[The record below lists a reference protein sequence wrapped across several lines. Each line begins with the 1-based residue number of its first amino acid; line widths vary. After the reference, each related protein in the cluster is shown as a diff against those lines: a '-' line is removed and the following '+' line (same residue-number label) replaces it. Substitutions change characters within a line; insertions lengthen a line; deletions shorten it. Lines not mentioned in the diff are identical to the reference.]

1 MRLRIQH
8 PSIPRHPNNTKPR
21 TVVPKRITPIAIM
34 APSFDHLPDPEE
46 EEYDEEELDFSDLKE
61 KYEVQ
66 MQQGLDTFVVVDG
79 LPKVPE
85 ANKPKLIKFLLR
97 RLNTAGSTTEDK
109 IHMPIGESGETDGY
123 ATIHLCGHK
132 YCTG

>member
-1 MRLRIQH
+1 
-8 PSIPRHPNNTKPR
+8 
-21 TVVPKRITPIAIM
+21 M

-66 MQQGLDTFVVVDG
+66 MQSGLDTFVVVDG

-85 ANKPKLIKFLLR
+85 ANKPKLVKFLLR
-97 RLNTAGSTTEDK
+97 RLNTAGTTQEDK
-109 IHMPIGESGETDGY
+109 IYMPIGESGETDGY
-123 ATIHLCGHK
+123 ATIPLCGHK
-132 YCTG
+132 SCAG